1 MHFRRVCV
9 LLCLLFL
16 AHHSFQETPSKK
28 KSGKKG
34 GNTAAIEELK
44 KQVEDIMQDVRLL
57 KEQQALQRDGSA
69 LKYGECF
76 PSDVCLKGTKIDGKC
91 FLAVSVKKSYHVANE
106 DCMAMGGT
114 LSTPVTG
121 DENDQL
127 YEYVR
132 RRMGPEV
139 QVWLGINDMVSE
151 GHWVDMS
158 GSSVRYKNWETE
170 ITRQPDG
177 GHTHNCAVLSTTAN
191 GKWFDESCKVE
202 KAFVCEFNI
211 V

>member
-1 MHFRRVCV
+1 MHYRGVRV

-57 KEQQALQRDGSA
+57 KEQQALQR
-69 LKYGECF
+69 
-76 PSDVCLKGTKIDGKC
+76 VCLKGTKIDDKC
-91 FLAVSVKKSYHVANE
+91 FLAVSTKKSYHVANE

-177 GHTHNCAVLSTTAN
+177 GRTHNCAVLSTTAN